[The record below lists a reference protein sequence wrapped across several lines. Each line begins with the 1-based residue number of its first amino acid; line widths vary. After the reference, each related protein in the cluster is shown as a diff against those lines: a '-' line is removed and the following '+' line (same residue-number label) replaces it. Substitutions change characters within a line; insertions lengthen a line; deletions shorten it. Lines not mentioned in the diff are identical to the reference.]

1 MSTTLAL
8 VALLVSFAITAYT
21 VRHKRV
27 ESAEEGTDWGRVVL
41 FFGLMLL
48 GMLAR
53 EGFNALVNQKTF
65 NWTSL
70 GIAAII
76 SPIVF
81 GGIYGSLG
89 RLKVDVPT
97 TILAFQ
103 NGFFWNTI
111 FESIQIQ

>member
-1 MSTTLAL
+1 MSTILAL
-8 VALLVSFAITAYT
+8 VALLVSFVITAYT
-21 VRHKRV
+21 VRRTRIA
-27 ESAEEGTDWGRVVL
+27 SADMATDWGRVVL

-53 EGFNALVNQKTF
+53 EGFNALANQKEF

-97 TILAFQ
+97 TVLAFQ
-103 NGFFWNTI
+103 NGFFWNAI
-111 FESIQIQ
+111 FESIQTR